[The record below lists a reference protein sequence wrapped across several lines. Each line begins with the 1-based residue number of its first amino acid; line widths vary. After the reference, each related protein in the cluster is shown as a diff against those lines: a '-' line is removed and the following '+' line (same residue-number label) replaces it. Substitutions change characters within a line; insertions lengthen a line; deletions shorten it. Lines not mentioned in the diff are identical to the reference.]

1 MKTAHISRESGRLK
15 PTVSVDDAARIFFQ
29 WALLPADFNGQ
40 QISRSRADWVATA
53 IGSPVDARPSC

>member
-1 MKTAHISRESGRLK
+1 MKTAHISRENSRLQ
-15 PTVSVDDAARIFFQ
+15 PTVSVDDAARIFIQ

-40 QISRSRADWVATA
+40 LISDREADWVPTA